1 MNESKYDQMRDHV
14 EYAVFLAIEDARDS
28 ARDGI
33 DVDTNA
39 LTADIMASVDE
50 LVKYVKENI
59 K

>member
-14 EYAVFLAIEDARDS
+14 EYAVFLTIEDARDQ
-28 ARDGI
+28 ALEGKE
-33 DVDTNA
+33 VDTA
-39 LTADIMASVDE
+39 HLTADVMASVDE

>member
-14 EYAVFLAIEDARDS
+14 EYAVFLTIEDARDQALEWKEVDV
-28 ARDGI
+28 AR
-33 DVDTNA
+33 
-39 LTADIMASVDE
+39 LTADVMASVDE